1 VTVLLGD
8 CLAVLPTLAAESVDA
23 IVCDPPYGLSFM
35 GKNWDHGIPG
45 VAFWEAALRVAK
57 PGAHLVAFGGT
68 RTFHRLACAIE
79 DAGWEI
85 RDTLMWVYGSGF
97 PKSLDVS
104 KALDKRGGADI
115 GWFGPWLRQERQRR
129 GLSSN
134 DLGKHFPSKTG
145 GPTGC
150 VRNWELGLNI
160 PTPDQFN
167 LLCDVLGLSFARIEE
182 AERAV
187 LETRRESG
195 KRQVTILGTEAK
207 DYDVTAPACDAAKQW
222 AGWGTALKPSWEPII
237 LARKPLAGTV
247 AQTVARYGTG
257 AINVDGC
264 RIGAMTDAEIARSG
278 KSTSGMFGLG
288 AVDWKREGR
297 RPIKLCTCEHLSG
310 TSSAP
315 TAGETTPPEGAAS
328 PPSTATASVERT
340 RNGKDAGS
348 PADTSRAGTGCSAGM
363 SAAAPSEAP
372 ATPTN
377 SSTAPSGKPH
387 TDPCPPTALSTTSMR
402 TSETTDSKTC
412 TSCGGQITSPTTTRE
427 SLNAGR
433 WPANVVLS
441 HSPACRQVGTRRVKA
456 TGAFPAGLIRRSVT
470 GVPIGTDEH
479 RETRNG
485 MGDADGLETVPA
497 WECDPDCAVRLLDE
511 QSGERKSGK
520 LEPHHRRHT
529 AKGWSGAFADDGEGP
544 AARGTFGGDTG
555 GASRFMYCAKAS
567 KAERWE
573 YLSCDCEAPI
583 FPAWVNAVRS
593 RSGQTAS
600 TSRER
605 ATSGATLTD
614 GSASPTS
621 PSGSASTGASP
632 LGSKSITSTE
642 TSRTTDWTT
651 SASSV
656 PPSTSASIPDAS
668 CAATAGGSRA
678 ASAASSSPSDP
689 TTGTSPQTATR
700 SMGVAVPA
708 TSLRSSEPSNCGNC
722 GKPLQRAGHPTVKP
736 LALMRWLCRLVTP
749 PGGTILDPFCGSG
762 STGCAAALE
771 GFRFLGIEREAEYVA
786 IAERRI
792 AHWTRVGQ
800 RYARL
805 LAYRAAH
812 PPEARAPVEDPDQI
826 TLFGPAA

>member
-1 VTVLLGD
+1 VTVLHGD
-8 CLAVLPTLAAESVDA
+8 CLAVLPTLDAASVDA

-45 VAFWEAALRVAK
+45 VAFWAAALRVAK

-104 KALDKRGGADI
+104 KAMDKAAGAEREVI
-115 GWFGPWLRQERQRR
+115 GVNGNVQRAARIVER
-129 GLSSN
+129 
-134 DLGKHFPSKTG
+134 TG
-145 GPTGC
+145 GG
-150 VRNWELGLNI
+150 EIGFGAGSL
-160 PTPDQFN
+160 D
-167 LLCDVLGLSFARIEE
+167 AR
-182 AERAV
+182 
-187 LETRRESG
+187 L
-195 KRQVTILGTEAK
+195 
-207 DYDVTAPACDAAKQW
+207 TAPATDAAKQW
-222 AGWGTALKPSWEPII
+222 AGWGTALKPAAEIWW

-257 AINVDGC
+257 GLNIEKCRVSGDGLHPVTQ
-264 RIGAMTDAEIARSG
+264 G
-278 KSTSGMFGLG
+278 
-288 AVDWKREGR
+288 
-297 RPIKLCTCEHLSG
+297 
-310 TSSAP
+310 
-315 TAGETTPPEGAAS
+315 
-328 PPSTATASVERT
+328 
-340 RNGKDAGS
+340 
-348 PADTSRAGTGCSAGM
+348 
-363 SAAAPSEAP
+363 
-372 ATPTN
+372 
-377 SSTAPSGKPH
+377 
-387 TDPCPPTALSTTSMR
+387 LSTRSY
-402 TSETTDSKTC
+402 
-412 TSCGGQITSPTTTRE
+412 GGGAGLRNEPGAYEVPS
-427 SLNAGR
+427 GR

-441 HSPACRQVGTRRVKA
+441 HSDCNGTCA
-456 TGAFPAGLIRRSVT
+456 
-470 GVPIGTDEH
+470 
-479 RETRNG
+479 
-485 MGDADGLETVPA
+485 
-497 WECDPDCAVRLLDE
+497 PDCAVRLLDE
-511 QSGERKSGK
+511 QSGERRSPQHYERG
-520 LEPHHRRHT
+520 T
-529 AKGWSGAFADDGEGP
+529 N
-544 AARGTFGGDTG
+544 ARGPLFGIEGGKAPGYGDTG

-583 FPAWVNAVRS
+583 FPAWVNAVQS
-593 RSGQTAS
+593 RNGQTAS
-600 TSRER
+600 TSRGR

-614 GSASPTS
+614 GSASPMS

>member
-1 VTVLLGD
+1 VTVLHGD
-8 CLAVLPTLAAESVDA
+8 CLAVLPTLDAASVDA

-45 VAFWEAALRVAK
+45 VAFWAAALRVAK

-104 KALDKRGGADI
+104 KAMDKAAGAEREVI
-115 GWFGPWLRQERQRR
+115 GVNGNVQRAARIVER
-129 GLSSN
+129 
-134 DLGKHFPSKTG
+134 TG
-145 GPTGC
+145 GG
-150 VRNWELGLNI
+150 EIGFGAGSL
-160 PTPDQFN
+160 D
-167 LLCDVLGLSFARIEE
+167 AR
-182 AERAV
+182 
-187 LETRRESG
+187 L
-195 KRQVTILGTEAK
+195 
-207 DYDVTAPACDAAKQW
+207 TAPATDAAKQW
-222 AGWGTALKPSWEPII
+222 AGWGTALKPAAEIWW

-257 AINVDGC
+257 GLNIEKCRVSGDGLHPVTQ
-264 RIGAMTDAEIARSG
+264 G
-278 KSTSGMFGLG
+278 
-288 AVDWKREGR
+288 
-297 RPIKLCTCEHLSG
+297 
-310 TSSAP
+310 
-315 TAGETTPPEGAAS
+315 
-328 PPSTATASVERT
+328 
-340 RNGKDAGS
+340 
-348 PADTSRAGTGCSAGM
+348 
-363 SAAAPSEAP
+363 
-372 ATPTN
+372 
-377 SSTAPSGKPH
+377 
-387 TDPCPPTALSTTSMR
+387 LSTR
-402 TSETTDSKTC
+402 IY
-412 TSCGGQITSPTTTRE
+412 GGGAGLRNEPGAYEVPS
-427 SLNAGR
+427 GR

-441 HSPACRQVGTRRVKA
+441 HSDCNGTCA
-456 TGAFPAGLIRRSVT
+456 
-470 GVPIGTDEH
+470 
-479 RETRNG
+479 
-485 MGDADGLETVPA
+485 
-497 WECDPDCAVRLLDE
+497 PDCAVRLLDE
-511 QSGERKSGK
+511 QSGERRSPQHYERG
-520 LEPHHRRHT
+520 T
-529 AKGWSGAFADDGEGP
+529 N
-544 AARGTFGGDTG
+544 ARGPLFGIEGGKAPGYGDTG

-583 FPAWVNAVRS
+583 FPAWVNAVQS
-593 RSGQTAS
+593 RNGQTAS
-600 TSRER
+600 TSRGR

-614 GSASPTS
+614 GSASPMS

-762 STGCAAALE
+762 STGCAAVLE

-792 AHWTRVGQ
+792 AHWQRVGQ

-812 PPEARAPVEDPDQI
+812 PPEPRAPVEDPDQI

>member
-8 CLAVLPTLAAESVDA
+8 CLAVLPTLDAASVDA

-45 VAFWEAALRVAK
+45 VAFWAAALRVAK

-104 KALDKRGGADI
+104 KAMDKAAGAEREVI
-115 GWFGPWLRQERQRR
+115 GVNGNVQRAARIVER
-129 GLSSN
+129 
-134 DLGKHFPSKTG
+134 TG
-145 GPTGC
+145 GG
-150 VRNWELGLNI
+150 EIGFGAGSL
-160 PTPDQFN
+160 D
-167 LLCDVLGLSFARIEE
+167 AR
-182 AERAV
+182 
-187 LETRRESG
+187 L
-195 KRQVTILGTEAK
+195 
-207 DYDVTAPACDAAKQW
+207 TAPATDAAKQW
-222 AGWGTALKPSWEPII
+222 AGWGTALKPAAEIWW

-257 AINVDGC
+257 GLNIEKCRVSGDGLHPVTQ
-264 RIGAMTDAEIARSG
+264 G
-278 KSTSGMFGLG
+278 
-288 AVDWKREGR
+288 
-297 RPIKLCTCEHLSG
+297 
-310 TSSAP
+310 
-315 TAGETTPPEGAAS
+315 
-328 PPSTATASVERT
+328 
-340 RNGKDAGS
+340 
-348 PADTSRAGTGCSAGM
+348 
-363 SAAAPSEAP
+363 
-372 ATPTN
+372 
-377 SSTAPSGKPH
+377 
-387 TDPCPPTALSTTSMR
+387 LSTR
-402 TSETTDSKTC
+402 IY
-412 TSCGGQITSPTTTRE
+412 GGGAGLRNEPGAYEVPS
-427 SLNAGR
+427 GR

-441 HSPACRQVGTRRVKA
+441 HSDCNGTCA
-456 TGAFPAGLIRRSVT
+456 
-470 GVPIGTDEH
+470 
-479 RETRNG
+479 
-485 MGDADGLETVPA
+485 
-497 WECDPDCAVRLLDE
+497 PDCAVRLLDE
-511 QSGERKSGK
+511 QSGERRSPQHYERG
-520 LEPHHRRHT
+520 T
-529 AKGWSGAFADDGEGP
+529 N
-544 AARGTFGGDTG
+544 ARGPLFGIEGGKAPGYGDTG

-583 FPAWVNAVRS
+583 FPAWVNAVQS
-593 RSGQTAS
+593 RNGQTAS
-600 TSRER
+600 TSRGR

-614 GSASPTS
+614 GSASPMS

>member
-23 IVCDPPYGLSFM
+23 LVCDPPAGIAFM
-35 GKNWDHGIPG
+35 GKSWDTDKGGRDQWIAWLAS
-45 VAFWEAALRVAK
+45 VLAECYRVMK
-57 PGAHLVAFGGT
+57 PGAHALVWALP
-68 RTFHRLACAIE
+68 RTSHWTGMALE
-79 DAGWEI
+79 DAGFEV
-85 RDTLMWVYGSGF
+85 RDQIQHIFGSGF
-97 PKSLDVS
+97 PKSLAID
-104 KALDKRGGADI
+104 KALDKVNGEADRLPRFTAWMRTTGLTARLLDEVTGTNMGGHYLTAKSQ
-115 GWFGPWLRQERQRR
+115 PA
-129 GLSSN
+129 
-134 DLGKHFPSKTG
+134 
-145 GPTGC
+145 
-150 VRNWELGLNI
+150 I
-160 PTPDQFN
+160 PTPD
-167 LLCDVLGLSFARIEE
+167 LWAVIRPLIADVPEWVDRLVERIA
-182 AERAV
+182 AEREVIGSRTDGAGNGSV
-187 LETRRESG
+187 VG
-195 KRQVTILGTEAK
+195 LGSARSMATEF
-207 DYDVTAPACDAAKQW
+207 DVTAPATDAAKQW
-222 AGWGTALKPSWEPII
+222 AGWGTALKPAAEIWW

-257 AINVDGC
+257 GLNIEKCRVSGDGLHPVTQ
-264 RIGAMTDAEIARSG
+264 G
-278 KSTSGMFGLG
+278 
-288 AVDWKREGR
+288 
-297 RPIKLCTCEHLSG
+297 
-310 TSSAP
+310 
-315 TAGETTPPEGAAS
+315 
-328 PPSTATASVERT
+328 
-340 RNGKDAGS
+340 
-348 PADTSRAGTGCSAGM
+348 
-363 SAAAPSEAP
+363 
-372 ATPTN
+372 
-377 SSTAPSGKPH
+377 
-387 TDPCPPTALSTTSMR
+387 LSTR
-402 TSETTDSKTC
+402 IY
-412 TSCGGQITSPTTTRE
+412 GGGAGLRNEPGAYEVPS
-427 SLNAGR
+427 GR

-441 HSPACRQVGTRRVKA
+441 HSDCNGTCA
-456 TGAFPAGLIRRSVT
+456 
-470 GVPIGTDEH
+470 
-479 RETRNG
+479 
-485 MGDADGLETVPA
+485 
-497 WECDPDCAVRLLDE
+497 PDCAVRLLDE
-511 QSGERKSGK
+511 QSGERRSPQHYERG
-520 LEPHHRRHT
+520 T
-529 AKGWSGAFADDGEGP
+529 N
-544 AARGTFGGDTG
+544 ARGPLFGIEGGKAPGYGDTG

-583 FPAWVNAVRS
+583 FPAWVNAVQS
-593 RSGQTAS
+593 RNGQTAS
-600 TSRER
+600 TSRGR

-614 GSASPTS
+614 GSASPMS

-762 STGCAAALE
+762 STGCAAVLE

-792 AHWTRVGQ
+792 AHWQRVGQ

-812 PPEARAPVEDPDQI
+812 PPEPRAPVEDPDQI